1 MRPEHEW
8 FKPEQLKPYFFL
20 YEAVAFVLLVVAAGG
35 LLLLGAFTE
44 TPPWVLA
51 LLVVPVLAAFAFV
64 TWWIPAYYRTADYR
78 FADEE
83 IEFRRGVFFQKK
95 TTVPYNRITNVD
107 ATQGPVER
115 LVSSG
120 SVGIHTA
127 GYGGQM
133 GAELSITGIGDYE
146 AVKDQLLA
154 KVHRRPPEATEA
166 EPEVDAEPVRESSEM
181 LDELRRIRELL
192 EGDRTT

>member
-1 MRPEHEW
+1 MRLEHEW
-8 FKPEQLKPYFFL
+8 FRPEQLKPYFFL
-20 YEAVAFVLLVVAAGG
+20 YEVV
-35 LLLLGAFTE
+35 
-44 TPPWVLA
+44 
-51 LLVVPVLAAFAFV
+51 AFAFV

-133 GAELSITGIGDYE
+133 GAELSITGIDDYE
-146 AVKDQLLA
+146 AVKDQFLA
-154 KVHRRPPEATEA
+154 NHRRPRMRLCARA
-166 EPEVDAEPVRESSEM
+166 DARGRHSTCPGRGRNPQGQ
-181 LDELRRIRELL
+181 DGDCRICGYDCRGRADLR
-192 EGDRTT
+192 G